1 MNHDSMEKAWTLLK
15 QYRGPED
22 GPRMVNMTS
31 QQMAGYIAEIQK
43 LKEENAMLRQQIEMM
58 RQGQQ

>member
-1 MNHDSMEKAWTLLK
+1 MSHASMVKAWALLK

-31 QQMAGYIAEIQK
+31 QEMAGYVAEIQK
-43 LKEENAMLRQQIEMM
+43 LKQENALLRQQIEMM
-58 RQGQQ
+58 REGRQ